1 MSRNEWGWCDMR
13 CPVWRPL
20 SELPLPKFD
29 LRPRSPARWREW
41 PGPDRLGRHVGS
53 APSDTGVGV
62 RDTPAGSPTRV
73 PGRPVADVRRRCPG
87 STTSGALVL
96 FSRPLRHAAQ
106 GVAALAV
113 VAGSVGVAHYDKAV
127 EVSVDGQAT
136 SVHVLGSTVA
146 DVLDKQDV
154 AVGPH
159 DVVVP
164 SLASS
169 VSDGDHI
176 SVRYGRKLTVT
187 VDGQT
192 KEYWTTATTVDSA
205 LTDLGIRA
213 EGAVL
218 SASRSQPL
226 GRGGLT
232 LAVTTPK
239 KVVFVA
245 DGKKRTVT
253 TTGTTVF
260 GMLAELGVVKK
271 VDDIVTPAMPTA
283 LDDGM
288 KVVLKRVTIKKVRST
303 ESVAYPVTKVK
314 DSSLY
319 KGQTKVVT
327 AGKKGTKTVVRQKTW
342 VDGKLATT
350 KVLTQKVLRKP
361 VTAVVKVGTKS
372 HPAASTTTR
381 DAGNTSGA
389 GLNLANAAMWDRIAQ
404 CESGGNWHINTGNGY
419 YGGLQFATGTWHGYG
434 GGKYAAIPSRASKAQ
449 QIRVAERIQNG
460 QGWGAW
466 PTCSARAGLR

>member
-1 MSRNEWGWCDMR
+1 M
-13 CPVWRPL
+13 
-20 SELPLPKFD
+20 
-29 LRPRSPARWREW
+29 
-41 PGPDRLGRHVGS
+41 
-53 APSDTGVGV
+53 
-62 RDTPAGSPTRV
+62 
-73 PGRPVADVRRRCPG
+73 
-87 STTSGALVL
+87 L
-96 FSRPLRHAAQ
+96 FTRPLRHAAQ

-113 VAGSVGVAHYDKAV
+113 AAGSVGVAHYDKAV
-127 EVSVDGQAT
+127 EVSVDGQPS

-146 DVLDKQDV
+146 DVLDKQDI

-192 KEYWTTATTVDSA
+192 KEYWTTATNVDSA
-205 LTDLGIRA
+205 LQDLGIRA
-213 EGAVL
+213 DGAVL

-239 KVVFVA
+239 KVTFVA
-245 DGKKRTVT
+245 DGKTRTVT
-253 TTGTTVF
+253 STSSTVF
-260 GMLAELGVVKK
+260 GLLAELGVTKK
-271 VDDIVTPAMPTA
+271 LDDVVTPAMPTA

-288 KVVLKRVTIKKVRST
+288 KVVLKRV
-303 ESVAYPVTKVK
+303 VTKQERTTEAIGYSTTQQK

-327 AGKKGTKTVVRQKTW
+327 PGKKGSKVVVRKKTW
-342 VDGKLATT
+342 VDGKLTTT
-350 KVLTQKVLRKP
+350 KVVSQKVTRKP

-372 HPAASTTTR
+372 RPAASPDTSSSSSPS
-381 DAGNTSGA
+381 AGNTSGA
-389 GLNLANAAMWDRIAQ
+389 GINLANSAMWDRIAQ

-419 YGGLQFATGTWHGYG
+419 YGGLQFATASWLANG
-434 GGKYAAIPSRASKAQ
+434 GDDFASRADLASRAE
-449 QIRVAERIQNG
+449 QITVANRYY
-460 QGWGAW
+460 AK
-466 PTCSARAGLR
+466 AGLGPWGCAHAA

>member
-1 MSRNEWGWCDMR
+1 M
-13 CPVWRPL
+13 
-20 SELPLPKFD
+20 
-29 LRPRSPARWREW
+29 
-41 PGPDRLGRHVGS
+41 
-53 APSDTGVGV
+53 
-62 RDTPAGSPTRV
+62 
-73 PGRPVADVRRRCPG
+73 
-87 STTSGALVL
+87 L

-113 VAGSVGVAHYDKAV
+113 AAGSVGVAHYDKAV
-127 EVSVDGQAT
+127 EVSVDGQPS

-146 DVLDKQDV
+146 DVLDKQDI

-192 KEYWTTATTVDSA
+192 KEYWTTATDVDSA
-205 LTDLGIRA
+205 LQDLGIRA
-213 EGAVL
+213 DGATL

-239 KVVFVA
+239 KVTFVA
-245 DGKKRTVT
+245 DGKTRTVT
-253 TTGTTVF
+253 STSSTVF
-260 GMLAELGVVKK
+260 GLLAELGVTKK
-271 VDDIVTPAMPTA
+271 LDDVVSPAMPTA
-283 LDDGM
+283 LDEGM
-288 KVVLKRVTIKKVRST
+288 KVVLKRVVIKNERTT
-303 ESVAYPVTKVK
+303 EAVGYATTKQS

-327 AGKKGTKTVVRQKTW
+327 PGKKGSKVVVRQKTW
-342 VDGKLATT
+342 VDGKLTKT
-350 KVLTQKVLRKP
+350 KVVSQKVTRKP
-361 VTAVVKVGTKS
+361 VAAVVKVGTKARPTS
-372 HPAASTTTR
+372 TPSTTTR
-381 DAGNTSGA
+381 SAGNTSGA
-389 GLNLANAAMWDRIAQ
+389 GINLANAAMWDRIAQ

-419 YGGLQFATGTWHGYG
+419 YGGLQFATASWLANG
-434 GGKYAAIPSRASKAQ
+434 GGDFASRADLASRAE
-449 QIRVAERIQNG
+449 QITVANRYY
-460 QGWGAW
+460 AK
-466 PTCSARAGLR
+466 AGLGPWGCAGAA